1 MIRRYSL
8 LPAAIAVLLHLV
20 APDGWAQA
28 GVTLKRTQGTGI
40 LVKVVARREGMA
52 AQPRNPGDTAF
63 QMALLQ
69 PFLIRGEDS
78 SSYWITADQTGRGAS
93 GWVAKSDVYLW
104 NTREGLHLN
113 PKTLMLPASE
123 RPRLQAWQSRT
134 DIESFLRSGDPRF
147 GAAYREPDSTPL
159 PPKLAPHP
167 VTESAV
173 VKASDLER
181 RIFHVLLGV
190 NTRGGMAVGATREG
204 LEKVMGS
211 VTFCV
216 VFDATESMKKYAV
229 SMANTIRN
237 LLDGL
242 ADNGNAAAGL
252 VLFRDIGDWERY
264 KIIPPQSLR
273 AMSETLAKESDHMA
287 GGGDP
292 AEPVLDAV
300 LLGVR
305 NFPWTGG
312 SGSRGAKRVM
322 ILVANTD
329 AKPMVI
335 GLEPRLPKGSGIP
348 QVAKEVK
355 DAGIT
360 IFSLQAGDLDLG
372 RLKATLRGL
381 ADTTGGEF
389 YPYTNDQTQYNL
401 TFASHIRRF
410 IEGTMRV
417 SKTEG
422 KELANSSQMTG
433 NGLTI
438 GFEVLK
444 PDQLRRLREAGLVK
458 GGVAGG
464 LSIQDAW
471 MVEQRDLYE
480 EKVLIDKDT
489 FLGLLRF
496 LDSVSGPVADIETFR
511 AAIRQNLRAF
521 LGEEIQADVEF
532 QEIFEKKLGIH
543 FPTALLSLSI
553 EQLEGMNPRERA
565 NYQKRI
571 VLARE
576 NLGRFMESS
585 AAALNREGQ
594 LWVPVRMLP

>member
-1 MIRRYSL
+1 
-8 LPAAIAVLLHLV
+8 
-20 APDGWAQA
+20 
-28 GVTLKRTQGTGI
+28 
-40 LVKVVARREGMA
+40 
-52 AQPRNPGDTAF
+52 
-63 QMALLQ
+63 
-69 PFLIRGEDS
+69 
-78 SSYWITADQTGRGAS
+78 
-93 GWVAKSDVYLW
+93 
-104 NTREGLHLN
+104 
-113 PKTLMLPASE
+113 
-123 RPRLQAWQSRT
+123 
-134 DIESFLRSGDPRF
+134 
-147 GAAYREPDSTPL
+147 
-159 PPKLAPHP
+159 
-167 VTESAV
+167 
-173 VKASDLER
+173 
-181 RIFHVLLGV
+181 
-190 NTRGGMAVGATREG
+190 
-204 LEKVMGS
+204 
-211 VTFCV
+211 
-216 VFDATESMKKYAV
+216 
-229 SMANTIRN
+229 
-237 LLDGL
+237 
-242 ADNGNAAAGL
+242 
-252 VLFRDIGDWERY
+252 
-264 KIIPPQSLR
+264 
-273 AMSETLAKESDHMA
+273 
-287 GGGDP
+287 
-292 AEPVLDAV
+292 V